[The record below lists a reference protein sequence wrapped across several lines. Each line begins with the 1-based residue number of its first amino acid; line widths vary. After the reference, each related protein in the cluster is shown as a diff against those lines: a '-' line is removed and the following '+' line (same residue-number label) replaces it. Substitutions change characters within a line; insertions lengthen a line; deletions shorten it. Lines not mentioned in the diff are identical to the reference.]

1 MILNY
6 FAGLNVSLP
15 ALKSSHLEHL
25 NSEFFAELSTP
36 LSTLKVDHLI
46 RRIGITIFTAL
57 FAID

>member
-25 NSEFFAELSTP
+25 NSDFFAELSTR
-36 LSTLKVDHLI
+36 LSSLKVDHLI
-46 RRIGITIFTAL
+46 KRIGITIITAL
-57 FAID
+57 FAFD